1 MLAASTRNGEFRNDF
16 LRAKARPRDFSV
28 LWTGSF
34 AMISMRERGGTKR
47 ILPLQLEARLEF
59 ELRCALRSIK
69 SRRSRRGG
77 IGRRAGL
84 KIQWPQGRVGSSP
97 SAGRFLDI
105 GVRRSADC
113 FVLV

>member
-1 MLAASTRNGEFRNDF
+1 RMGEVRNDID
-16 LRAKARPRDFSV
+16 ARESRRKKD
-28 LWTGSF
+28 G
-34 AMISMRERGGTKR
+34 
-47 ILPLQLEARLEF
+47 LPQRLEF

-97 SAGRFLDI
+97 SAGKPPFFIGKRSHGRIVPNHSSFRKRNRF
-105 GVRRSADC
+105 GVSHLRRR
-113 FVLV
+113 